1 MGAFSGHYIDSA
13 KVKALANE
21 GLCVTKIANI
31 LGHSRTGVKFHCI
44 VNGIDYRTADKCK
57 YITLYGFIMPLGV
70 ACELKGVRRESVY
83 GYRAKRGLN
92 EQDGFDAYI
101 AYLAST
107 KTKRIV
113 RK

>member
-1 MGAFSGHYIDSA
+1 MGAFAGHYIDST
-13 KVKALANE
+13 KVKELANE

-44 VNGIDYRTADKCK
+44 ANGIDYHTADKCK
-57 YITLYGFIMPLGV
+57 YITLYGFTMSLGA
-70 ACELKGVRRESVY
+70 ACKLKGVRRESVY

-92 EQDGFDAYI
+92 EQEGFDAYI
-101 AYLAST
+101 AYLAT
-107 KTKRIV
+107 KTKKRV